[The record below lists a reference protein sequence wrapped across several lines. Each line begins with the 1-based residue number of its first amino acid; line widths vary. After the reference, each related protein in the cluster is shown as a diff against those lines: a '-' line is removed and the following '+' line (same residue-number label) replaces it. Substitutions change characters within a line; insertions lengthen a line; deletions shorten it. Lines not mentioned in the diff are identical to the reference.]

1 MQSLPQGIPPI
12 GKSIGSLRPGFEIT
26 PLPSVLPAPPQAMN
40 WAATAFPRV
49 AASPSLPP
57 DGRCSEKGC
66 VFPAASGAEG
76 KCLHHHRQ
84 AAEPILFSS
93 HQPTRVV
100 LERGRFAIPEREVD
114 TSRNRD
120 RRQLAAI
127 REAFLED

>member
-1 MQSLPQGIPPI
+1 MQSSPQGIPVILNQP
-12 GKSIGSLRPGFEIT
+12 GLSRPAFE
-26 PLPSVLPAPPQAMN
+26 PVPAALLEPAPRPLGWN
-40 WAATAFPRV
+40 TVSFPGIKV
-49 AASPSLPP
+49 PAASAS

-66 VFPAASGAEG
+66 VFPAASGAQG
-76 KCLHHHRQ
+76 MCLHHHRQ
-84 AAEPILFSS
+84 ASEPVLFSS

-100 LERGRFAIPEREVD
+100 LERGRFAVPEGEVD

>member
-1 MQSLPQGIPPI
+1 MQSSPQAISTLPNQIGHSHPVFEPLRRPAAWEPVSRAEILIPP
-12 GKSIGSLRPGFEIT
+12 
-26 PLPSVLPAPPQAMN
+26 VLA
-40 WAATAFPRV
+40 
-49 AASPSLPP
+49 P

-66 VFPAASGAEG
+66 VFPAAPKGQG
-76 KCLHHHRQ
+76 KCLHHYRQ
-84 AAEPILFSS
+84 ASEPIFFSS

-100 LERGRFAIPEREVD
+100 LERGRFGVPEAEVD